1 MINIEYPHRK
11 VQHSINGELLQS
23 LKQCANIKSLTEVDY
38 FIKTEFRRLVPHSMA
53 MWGIIE
59 IDSGKIAHI
68 SNIDFPKDYVDC
80 ITKTNAGDNFIECS
94 AFTLWS
100 QTLETIEVDKQ
111 SLVSKSICAKY
122 FQLAAP
128 PGDDGVESV
137 IIAGFPDLSNSKA
150 TVFCFTSKSAN
161 MLPIL
166 KDRVDLLIPF
176 LHQAVVKQFLREHMS
191 NKSKSKSILT
201 SRETQMLKLIFDGL
215 EYQDIADFVG
225 ISINTVR
232 SHIQNIFM
240 KLQVTNRTQAL
251 VKAITLGI
259 IRMP

>member
-1 MINIEYPHRK
+1 MNVEYPQREI
-11 VQHSINGELLQS
+11 QSQFSGELVQS

-53 MWGIIE
+53 MWGIID
-59 IDSGKIAHI
+59 IVSGKISHI

-80 ITKTNAGDNFIECS
+80 ITKSSAGDNYIECS
-94 AFTLWS
+94 AFTEWS
-100 QTLETIEVDKQ
+100 RTLETIEVNKN
-111 SLVSKSICAKY
+111 SLRSKNICAKY
-122 FQLAAP
+122 FQLEAP
-128 PGDDGVESV
+128 VGEDKIESV
-137 IIAGFPDLSNSKA
+137 IITGFPDLSSCRA

-161 MLPIL
+161 SLPLL
-166 KDRVDLLIPF
+166 KDKVDLVIPF
-176 LHQAVVKQFLREHMS
+176 LHQAVVKQFSRES
-191 NKSKSKSILT
+191 VNTKSKSKNLLT
-201 SRETQMLKLIFDGL
+201 SRETQMLELIFEGM
-215 EYQDIADFVG
+215 EYQDIARSVG

-259 IRMP
+259 VRMP